1 VTQQEAAQ
9 IWRRGV
15 YSDWPT
21 KKEEDHTGVWY
32 LWLLC
37 FDNETFLKNMKQT
50 ISKFFNILSDLT
62 KFIEI

>member
-1 VTQQEAAQ
+1 MTQQEAAQ

-21 KKEEDHTGVWY
+21 KKEDHTGVWY
-32 LWLLC
+32 LWLFC